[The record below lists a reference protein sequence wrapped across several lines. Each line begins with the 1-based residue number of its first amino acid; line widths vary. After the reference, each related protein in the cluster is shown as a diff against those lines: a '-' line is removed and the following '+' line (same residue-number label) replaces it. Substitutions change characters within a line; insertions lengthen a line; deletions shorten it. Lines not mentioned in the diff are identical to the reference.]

1 MVVYLDILF
10 FLNFGINYLL
20 LRCVGRLG
28 GKACFV
34 PRLLLS
40 AALGGVLSAVLFF
53 APAQGL
59 WGLFIKALCCLLLCL
74 TAFSIRSPGEAL
86 RLSLLLLSVTMAM
99 GGGVMALTALSG
111 SHRIWVRGGVPY
123 VHLPI
128 QSLLFSFGA
137 AYVLLSLAFSAR
149 RGERRAAPARVKI
162 RVGDRWAEVHALRDT
177 GNLLRDP
184 MSQKRVMVVE
194 KSCLVPLLS
203 WEERQ
208 ALENLRGDNG
218 PEIFERLRS
227 RRFLL
232 LPYQAVGQPG
242 ALLLAMKP
250 DKMLVDGR
258 EEKEVLIGIA
268 PGRISTPEG
277 CQAILG

>member
-1 MVVYLDILF
+1 
-10 FLNFGINYLL
+10 
-20 LRCVGRLG
+20 
-28 GKACFV
+28 
-34 PRLLLS
+34 
-40 AALGGVLSAVLFF
+40 
-53 APAQGL
+53 
-59 WGLFIKALCCLLLCL
+59 
-74 TAFSIRSPGEAL
+74 
-86 RLSLLLLSVTMAM
+86 M
-99 GGGVMALTALSG
+99 GG
-111 SHRIWVRGGVPY
+111 
-123 VHLPI
+123 
-128 QSLLFSFGA
+128 Q
-137 AYVLLSLAFSAR
+137 
-149 RGERRAAPARVKI
+149 
-162 RVGDRWAEVHALRDT
+162 WAEVHALRDT

-203 WEERQ
+203 REERQ

-218 PEIFERLRS
+218 PEVFERLRS

>member
-34 PRLLLS
+34 PRLLLG
-40 AALGGVLSAVLFF
+40 AALGGLLAAVMFF

-74 TAFSIRSPGEAL
+74 TAFHIPKAGEAL

-111 SHRIWVRGGVPY
+111 SQRVWVQGGVPY

-128 QSLLFSFGA
+128 QS
-137 AYVLLSLAFSAR
+137 VLLSLAFSAR
-149 RGERRAAPARVKI
+149 RGEGKAAPAQVKI
-162 RVGDRWAEVHALRDT
+162 CVGDRWAEVHALRDT

-203 WEERQ
+203 REERQ
-208 ALENLRGDNG
+208 ALESLRGDNG
-218 PEIFERLRS
+218 PEVFERLQS

-232 LPYQAVGQPG
+232 LPYQAVGQSG

-250 DKMLVDGR
+250 DKILVDGR
-258 EEKEVLIGIA
+258 VEKEVLIGIA
-268 PGRISTPEG
+268 PGRISTPQG

>member
-34 PRLLLS
+34 PRLLLG
-40 AALGGVLSAVLFF
+40 AALGGLLAAVMFF

-74 TAFSIRSPGEAL
+74 AAFHIPKAGEAL

-111 SHRIWVRGGVPY
+111 SQRVRVQGGVPY
-123 VHLPI
+123 VHLPM
-128 QSLLFSFGA
+128 STLLLSFGA
-137 AYVLLSLAFSAR
+137 AYGLLSLAFSAK
-149 RGERRAAPARVKI
+149 RGEGKAAAARVKI

-194 KSCLVPLLS
+194 KSCLAPLFS
-203 WEERQ
+203 REERQ
-208 ALENLRGDNG
+208 ALESLRGDNG
-218 PEIFERLRS
+218 PEVFERIHS

-232 LPYQAVGQPG
+232 LPYQAVGQSG

-250 DKMLVDGR
+250 DKILVDGR

-268 PGRISTPEG
+268 PGRISTPQG
-277 CQAILG
+277 CQGILG

>member
-74 TAFSIRSPGEAL
+74 TAFNVRSPGEAL

-128 QSLLFSFGA
+128 QSLLLSFGV

-149 RGERRAAPARVKI
+149 RGERRTAPARVKI
-162 RVGDRWAEVHALRDT
+162 CVGGRWAEVYALRDT

-203 WEERQ
+203 REERQ
-208 ALENLRGDNG
+208 ALEKAIDEEDLMDDLK
-218 PEIFERLRS
+218 EFKKL
-227 RRFLL
+227 
-232 LPYQAVGQPG
+232 
-242 ALLLAMKP
+242 
-250 DKMLVDGR
+250 DKKSAAKDD
-258 EEKEVLIGIA
+258 EE
-268 PGRISTPEG
+268 
-277 CQAILG
+277 